1 MALPSSGPISSSM
14 IQTEFGGSNPIAI
27 SEYYKGGANV
37 PNTGTNANIPTSGQ
51 IKFSDFYNGSD
62 LESYEYLLD
71 SGSDSGVC
79 SGGTPTTVYQ
89 TVSTFSFSE
98 DIYSDAGLTTPSIS
112 GFYSNEGIA
121 YREWSG
127 TAWLGGG
134 AFLCGLE

>member
-37 PNTGTNANIPTSGQ
+37 PNTATNVNIPTSGQ

-62 LESYEYLLD
+62 LVSYEYLLGHGD
-71 SGSDSGVC
+71 N
-79 SGGTPTTVYQ
+79 
-89 TVSTFSFSE
+89 STDACYFASE
-98 DIYSDAGLTTPSIS
+98 DFYYQAVDEFNFSQNLYSNSSLTT
-112 GFYSNEGIA
+112 FANAEWYSNGFGT
-121 YREWSG
+121 REWSG

-134 AFLCGLE
+134 AELCPL